1 MHEIKKDKN
10 KFYIGESS
18 QNALAEITFVPD
30 GESKIIVNHTYV
42 SESLRGQG
50 IALKLVEKV
59 IEYAR
64 QENIKIIPLCSY
76 VEKVMTRNEE
86 YKDVLSEK

>member
-1 MHEIKKDKN
+1 MNEIKKDEN
-10 KFYIGESS
+10 KFYIGENS

-50 IALKLVEKV
+50 IALKLVKKV

-64 QENIKIIPLCSY
+64 KENIKIIPLCSY